1 MQHGQAV
8 SDHNRHVICDSGIT
22 GAAPDKGNDPRQWW
36 KQTGG
41 IEREEEGGMDGW
53 MEGLEDIGLKGGYED
68 GQRKKRE
75 SWKKN
80 RRTSGC

>member
-1 MQHGQAV
+1 
-8 SDHNRHVICDSGIT
+8 
-22 GAAPDKGNDPRQWW
+22 
-36 KQTGG
+36 
-41 IEREEEGGMDGW
+41 